1 MKLPQ
6 LAALF
11 LSLGVGIAGV
21 MAVEASAERARVV
34 APSSLEPLTLRAA
47 ATDRATGVEEKMA
60 GAWRIVGAARQANG
74 GYVPFERALSAA
86 AVLDI
91 ARDGAAQATAG
102 CNRIAAKVAQSGPRW
117 HSGPA
122 AMTRMACADTAVMAA
137 EQAIADALSGA
148 ATIAVEG
155 RRATLSDASG
165 ATLLVIER
173 R

>member
-47 ATDRATGVEEKMA
+47 TGRATGVEEKVA
-60 GAWRIVGAARQANG
+60 GAWRIVGAASQANG
-74 GYVPFERALSAA
+74 GYVPFDRALSAS

-102 CNRIAAKVAQSGPRW
+102 CNRIAARVAQSGPRW